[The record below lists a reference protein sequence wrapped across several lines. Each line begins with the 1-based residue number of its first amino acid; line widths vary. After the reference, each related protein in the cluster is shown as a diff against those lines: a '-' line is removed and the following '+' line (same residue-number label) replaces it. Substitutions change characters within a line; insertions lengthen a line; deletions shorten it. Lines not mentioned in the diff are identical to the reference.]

1 VPITVSIVN
10 ADSIALYVTV
20 RDLLAGVAPPVLPP
34 TLIEPQGS
42 GDPQSLGI
50 PISVLS
56 DDAGKGKIRWSA
68 QDTDGAPVG
77 QDTAAVK
84 DKAAVDI
91 SREAPGPRDRRQQR
105 YRVRR
110 RSPSKVKLD

>member
-34 TLIEPQGS
+34 TLIEPLGA

-50 PISVLS
+50 SISVLS
-56 DDAGKGKIRWSA
+56 DDAGNGKIRWSA
-68 QDTDGAPVG
+68 QDTDGVPVR
-77 QDTAAVK
+77 QDMVAVK
-84 DKAAVDI
+84 DGAAVDI
-91 SREAPGPRDRRQQR
+91 SR
-105 YRVRR
+105 
-110 RSPSKVKLD
+110 